1 MPEAGRCIVI
11 DNVSLVISVGC
22 VALFLLRAV
31 VLDRRLPWFRAIK
44 PGDVRAALK
53 RKIAP
58 TWTNNRS

>member
-1 MPEAGRCIVI
+1 MI